1 MFIPDQNVHF
11 YGFIKNDSNKKELC
25 FDVLGKHSET
35 YPLGVFYCSRISI
48 NQVFR
53 ILIMKKYNLS

>member
-11 YGFIKNDSNKKELC
+11 YGFIKNTYEKELC

-35 YPLGVFYCSRISI
+35 YPLGVFYCSRISN

-53 ILIMKKYNLS
+53 ILTIKKDNHS